1 MTHDTLKVSTD
12 DFVTTVTLSRPERLN
27 ALNHQLADELFDV
40 LHACDQSDDTRV
52 FIITG
57 EGRGFS
63 AGADLKDRGAANDR
77 PSNAPTL
84 GERLYQALVDIEKPV
99 IAAINGVAVGGGCT
113 LTLLCDIR
121 VAAESA
127 KFQLP
132 FTKLGLSAELGST
145 YILPRLLGMGKA
157 MELILTSKMI
167 DAKEAHHIGLVN
179 EIVADD
185 ELLSTAEKMAQ
196 QIASFPPAS
205 VRMNKAGL
213 KLGADMEGQYRYENM
228 ALDIL
233 HKTDDAREA
242 AAAFREKRDPVY
254 TGR

>member
-1 MTHDTLKVSTD
+1 MSYDTLKVSTV

-40 LHACDQSDDTRV
+40 MHACDQSDDTRV

-63 AGADLKDRGAANDR
+63 AGADLKDRGGANDR

-127 KFQLP
+127 RFQLP

-185 ELLSTAEKMAQ
+185 DLLSTAQKMAQ
-196 QIASFPPAS
+196 QIAAFPPAS

-213 KLGADMEGQYRYENM
+213 KLGADMESQFRYENM